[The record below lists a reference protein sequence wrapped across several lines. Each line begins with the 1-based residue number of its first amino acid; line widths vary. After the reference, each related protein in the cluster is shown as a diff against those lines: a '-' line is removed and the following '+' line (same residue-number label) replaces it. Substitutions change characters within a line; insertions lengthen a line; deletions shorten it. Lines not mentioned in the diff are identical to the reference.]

1 MFFFVRFLT
10 GDIGEINKYGLLR
23 ITGRIKELVI
33 TAGGENIAPVPI
45 EDYIKGKCP
54 AISNVILIGD
64 KRKFLSILVTLK
76 LEQNLE
82 TLEFSNKLTG
92 DALSV
97 DSQCKTIED
106 ARKSTKWQKYIQ
118 EGIDAYNQDKDYCV
132 SRAQRVQMFR
142 ILDNDFNVPGGTLTS
157 TLKLKR
163 PIIHKQFESEIESI
177 YTN

>member
-1 MFFFVRFLT
+1 MEMKI
-10 GDIGEINKYGLLR
+10 GDIGEINEYGLLK

-64 KRKFLSILVTLK
+64 KKKYLSVLVTLK

-82 TLEFSNKLTG
+82 TLEFSNELSAVAK
-92 DALSV
+92 SV
-97 DSQCKTIED
+97 DASCNTVEE
-106 ARKSTKWQKYIQ
+106 ARKSEKWKAYIQ
-118 EGIDAYNQDKDYCV
+118 KGIDEYNNDTDYCV
-132 SRAQRVQMFR
+132 SRAQKVQKFS
-142 ILDNDFNVPGGTLTS
+142 ILDSDFSVPGGTLTS

-163 PIIHKQFESEIESI
+163 PVIHDKFSGEISRL
-177 YTN
+177 Y

>member
-1 MFFFVRFLT
+1 MCNT
-10 GDIGEINKYGLLR
+10 IGDIGEINKYGLLR

-82 TLEFSNKLTG
+82 TLEFSEQLAG
-92 DALSV
+92 DALNV
-97 DSQCKTIED
+97 DSQCATVED
-106 ARKSTKWQKYIQ
+106 ARKSEKWEKYIQ
-118 EGIDAYNQDKDYCV
+118 AGIDAYNQDTDYCV
-132 SRAQRVQMFR
+132 SRAQKVQKFT
-142 ILDNDFNVPGGTLTS
+142 ILDSDFSVPGGTLTS

-163 PIIHKQFESEIESI
+163 PIIHKQFAKEIESL
-177 YTN
+177 YNN